1 MMGHIWIRGSGALSE
16 SGIVGVI
23 VNENIHKFNV

>member
-1 MMGHIWIRGSGALSE
+1 VLGRIGIRGSGALSK
-16 SGIVGVI
+16 SSLGGVI

>member
-1 MMGHIWIRGSGALSE
+1 MRELVWIRGSGALSK
-16 SGIVGVI
+16 SGLVGAI